1 MGEPRVGRQLGG
13 GLVEFASAQRI
24 DEVAGEDDSLP
35 LPPSQILFDE
45 MIDPA
50 VHCLAD
56 LRAEAAAAACEL
68 LGKKLAVNP
77 GRAWRRDLRLDR
89 KVRSSGERQALATT
103 SVVVGPRLNDGSRL
117 GVAAHLK
124 IGEDD
129 MVRAPVYAVDDGIG
143 RAFQF
148 VVQAALETLVHG

>member
-1 MGEPRVGRQLGG
+1 MDDGRAPLGRQLGG
-13 GLVEFASAQRI
+13 GLVEFASAQRM

-56 LRAEAAAAACEL
+56 LRAEAATAECGL
-68 LGKKLAVNP
+68 LGKKLAVDP
-77 GRAWRRDLRLDR
+77 GRAWRLDLRLDR

-103 SVVVGPRLNDGSRL
+103 GVIVGPRLNDGPRL
-117 GVAAHLK
+117 GVADHLK

-129 MVRAPVYAVDDGIG
+129 MVRAPVPFSSSCRPGSTNRPKTRSLASSP
-143 RAFQF
+143 
-148 VVQAALETLVHG
+148 